1 MSTPV
6 LTKVSENQYAVSGEL
21 NMQTVPA
28 IARTANTFFEGV
40 SGEVSVDLSA
50 VTRADSAGLALL
62 VDWLRLAR
70 RHHYTLQF
78 KNLPEQLMQIAR
90 VSELHQILPIQS
102 A

>member
-1 MSTPV
+1 MSIPV

-28 IARTANTFFEGV
+28 IARTATALFEGA
-40 SGEVSVDLSA
+40 SGEVTVDLSA

-70 RHHYTLQF
+70 RYQYVLQF

-90 VSELHQILPIQS
+90 VSEVHQILPIQS